1 MQIYVIYL
9 QQRNGWWLWRSQ
21 NWKIFQ
27 EMSLQIEMTDVGKN
41 RGRIYYFLSHFQL
54 NSNVWILTLPSI
66 LSDQNVSWLM
76 NSTVDLMKPSF
87 FLELEKFLSK
97 LAAQFWNDLL
107 ENKPNMKTDKRS
119 SNTLRYLSMMDIRV
133 TPLIWLEEDTSHVEQ
148 KHTFFHCNPRY
159 GTQQKKFFQ
168 SPIIYSETTTIN

>member
-1 MQIYVIYL
+1 M
-9 QQRNGWWLWRSQ
+9 
-21 NWKIFQ
+21 
-27 EMSLQIEMTDVGKN
+27 N
-41 RGRIYYFLSHFQL
+41 RL
-54 NSNVWILTLPSI
+54 NINVWILTLPSI

-87 FLELEKFLSK
+87 FLELEKFLLK

-159 GTQQKKFFQ
+159 GTQQKKFFFK
-168 SPIIYSETTTIN
+168 SNYKLWNNYNKVRWGFIYDRNSATVVLNFY

>member
-1 MQIYVIYL
+1 M
-9 QQRNGWWLWRSQ
+9 
-21 NWKIFQ
+21 
-27 EMSLQIEMTDVGKN
+27 N
-41 RGRIYYFLSHFQL
+41 RL
-54 NSNVWILTLPSI
+54 NINVWILTLPSI

-87 FLELEKFLSK
+87 FLELEKFLLK

-159 GTQQKKFFQ
+159 ETQQRTFFKVQ
-168 SPIIYSETTTIN
+168 LHTLVRSVVYLW